1 MPLTDITNVTS
12 ATAKRGVAG
21 WKQTDV
27 HAGRACRPVLPDNPE
42 KQADMPKA
50 DEKELLK
57 NALSDLRRRKDALLE
72 QVLPARERRQ
82 KLEGSREAALCQA
95 ESTAV
100 RLNENVAEHESKLLF
115 LQGKEVKLRGEL
127 NASNEDIVPLQKTRS
142 SMRAGVQAKEKDLS
156 RTGKEVERL
165 HAARSA
171 KEKEGESKM
180 HYSSILAKAAFDEVE
195 AAQLRTQFMAQNVP
209 TARRLHNGYSNLKG
223 NIRVFC
229 RFRPKLAGEADG
241 LSNIQYW
248 KDEQHVT
255 LSSELQKSVTGL
267 SSHSRSWEFSFDR
280 VFSPSAG
287 QADIFDEIS
296 LLVQSALDG
305 YRVAIFAYGQTG
317 GGKTYTMDG
326 PQVENAAPETRGV
339 IPRTVD
345 LIFQEVSELS
355 HKGWNFSVNCT
366 LLEVYNEGVYDILA
380 PRSAA
385 NQRPPTSTD
394 QFVSKQVENAS
405 AVHRLLAKAARER
418 HVAATACNDR
428 SSRSHAVFQLSID
441 GRRAAEGGEQRVSGL
456 LSLVDLAGSER
467 VEKSQ
472 VTGERL
478 KEAQC
483 INKSLSA
490 LGDVVEALARRGAE
504 SSNASCHVPYRNS
517 RLTMLL
523 KESLGGESKA
533 LMFVNVS
540 PCQQQLAETLSSLR
554 FASKVHSCN
563 LGVAK
568 RLRVDT
574 KENGKASMEG
584 VCAVGKGGG

>member
-12 ATAKRGVAG
+12 ATTNRGAAG
-21 WKQTDV
+21 GKHSDV
-27 HAGRACRPVLPDNPE
+27 TGRACRSCTSVHPDNPE
-42 KQADMPKA
+42 KQADVPKV
-50 DEKELLK
+50 DEKERLK
-57 NALSDLRRRKDALLE
+57 TALSDLRRRKDALLE
-72 QVLPARERRQ
+72 KVLPARARVQELR
-82 KLEGSREAALCQA
+82 GSKEAALCQA
-95 ESTAV
+95 ETTAV
-100 RLNENVAEHESKLLF
+100 RLNQHLAEHDSKSLE
-115 LQGKEVKLRGEL
+115 LQDKLVKLMGEL
-127 NASNEDIVPLQKTRS
+127 KASNEDAEPLQKTHN
-142 SMRAGVQAKEKDLS
+142 SMRAGVAAKENELS
-156 RTGKEVERL
+156 RMGQEVDRL
-165 HAARSA
+165 HAARRA

-180 HYSSILAKAAFDEVE
+180 HYSSILAKAACEEVA
-195 AAQLRTQFMAQNVP
+195 AAQLRTESMAENVP
-209 TARRLHNGYSNLKG
+209 IARRLHNCYSNLKG

-229 RFRPKLAGEADG
+229 RFRPKLASETGG
-241 LSNIQYW
+241 LTNIQYS

-255 LSSELQKSVTGL
+255 LNSELQKSVTGL

-280 VFSPSAG
+280 VFAPSAC

-326 PQVENAAPETRGV
+326 PQVENPAPEARGV

-345 LIFQEVSELS
+345 LIFQEVSELRQ
-355 HKGWNFSVNCT
+355 KGWNFSVNCT
-366 LLEVYNEGVYDILA
+366 VLEVYNEGIYDILA

-385 NQRPPTSTD
+385 SQRTTTSTD
-394 QFVSKQVENAS
+394 QFISKKVENAS

-441 GRRAAEGGEQRVSGL
+441 GRKRVEGGEQCVSGL

-504 SSNASCHVPYRNS
+504 SSSANCHVPYRNS
-517 RLTMLL
+517 KLTMLL

-540 PCQQQLAETLSSLR
+540 PCQQELAETVSSLR

-574 KENGKASMEG
+574 KEKDKAGMEDM
-584 VCAVGKGGG
+584 CD